1 MKRAATLL
9 GLVLVLGLSLVAAG
23 CGGDDDEETTGG
35 TTAATTEDG
44 GGAAADCTG
53 SIGIMAPITGDAA
66 SIGTEQL
73 NFTKFA
79 VSQYNE
85 EHGTSFELVEGD
97 TQLDPAQ
104 ASTVAQRFVSDDSIL
119 AVVGPAGSQ
128 EVEAVGPIFTR
139 EDMGF
144 ISGSA
149 TRTSLTMSGDFPTF
163 YRVVPN
169 DDAQGPT
176 IGNFIAE
183 NLDAK
188 SVFIID
194 DQTSYSTGLA
204 DSATQALEEA
214 DVTVERE
221 SVNQDQNDFSALVS
235 NAADADVIF
244 LPWQLANKAQ
254 VFSEQ
259 LREQG
264 SEAVIFGSDGLFSG
278 DFTAEGSYVS
288 SFAPDIKAIESS
300 QELVEGY
307 ESEYGEFTSTFGPP
321 MYAATQ
327 AALAA
332 ISAACEEGEPTREA
346 VAEKIGE
353 TDQQDS
359 ILGDPISF
367 DDNGD
372 VEGARFY
379 IFEVMGGGKYEPA
392 DE

>member
-1 MKRAATLL
+1 MKRAGTLL
-9 GLVLVLGLSLVAAG
+9 GLVLVLGLSLLAAG
-23 CGGDDDEETTGG
+23 CGGDDDDDAASD
-35 TTAATTEDG
+35 TTAATTDDG
-44 GGAAADCTG
+44 GSAPAECNG
-53 SIGIMAPITGDAA
+53 SVGVMAPITGDAA

-79 VSQYNE
+79 VSQYNQDN
-85 EHGTSFELVEGD
+85 GTSFELVEGD

-119 AVVGPAGSQ
+119 AVIGPAGSQ

-139 EDMGF
+139 ENLGF

-163 YRVVPN
+163 SRVVPN

-176 IGNFIAE
+176 IGEYISEELGA
-183 NLDAK
+183 DA
-188 SVFIID
+188 VFIVD

-204 DSATQALEEA
+204 DSATESLEGA
-214 DVTVERE
+214 DVTVSRE

-235 NAADADVIF
+235 NVGDADVVF

-254 VFSEQ
+254 VFAQQ
-259 LREQG
+259 LAEQG
-264 SEAVIFGSDGLFSG
+264 SDAVIFGSDGLFSG
-278 DFTAEGSYVS
+278 DFTQEGSYVS
-288 SFAPDIKAIESS
+288 SFAPDIKGIESS
-300 QELVEGY
+300 AELVAGY
-307 ESEYGEFTSTFGPP
+307 EAEYGEFTSTFGPP

-332 ISAACEEGEPTREA
+332 ISAACEDGEPTREA
-346 VAEKIGE
+346 VAENIRA

-359 ILGDPISF
+359 ILGDAIGF

-379 IFEVMGGGKYEPA
+379 IFRVLGGGEYEPA
-392 DE
+392 DG